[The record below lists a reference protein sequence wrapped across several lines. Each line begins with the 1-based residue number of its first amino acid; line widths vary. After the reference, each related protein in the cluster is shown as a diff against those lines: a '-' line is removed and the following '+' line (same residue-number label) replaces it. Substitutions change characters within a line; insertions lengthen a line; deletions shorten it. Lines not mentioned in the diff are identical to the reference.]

1 MRRQRGFTLVEI
13 MIAVLISAIVSVM
26 AFGAMREALAHR
38 TIIRE
43 RSARLVAL
51 TNTISTLTR
60 DLGQMQ
66 PRPVREPVGSG
77 HQPVLRGT
85 TSATPEIV
93 FTRGGWSNPVGNS
106 RSSLQRVRYVLR
118 DGVLYRE
125 YWLVLDAQI
134 EPQPVSRR
142 LLDRVRDFQVRYMDD
157 GRNWQSSWPP
167 ATPSGS
173 TGPRELRWRPIAVE
187 VSLTL
192 EDWGVVTRIIEVAG

>member
-1 MRRQRGFTLVEI
+1 MKRQRGFTLVEI
-13 MIAVLISAIVSVM
+13 MIAVLIAAIVSVM

-43 RSARLVAL
+43 RGARLVAL
-51 TNTISTLTR
+51 TNTISSLTR

-66 PRPVREPVGSG
+66 PRPVREPLGSG
-77 HQPVLRGT
+77 FQPTLRG
-85 TSATPEIV
+85 ATGASPEIV
-93 FTRGGWSNPVGNS
+93 FTRGGWSNPVGNA

-142 LLDRVRDFQVRYMDD
+142 LLDRVKDFQVRYMDD
-157 GRNWQSSWPP
+157 GRNWQASWPP
-167 ATPSGS
+167 PSPSGAS
-173 TGPRELRWRPIAVE
+173 GPRELRWRPIAVE

-192 EDWGVVTRIIEVAG
+192 EDWGTVTRIIEVAG